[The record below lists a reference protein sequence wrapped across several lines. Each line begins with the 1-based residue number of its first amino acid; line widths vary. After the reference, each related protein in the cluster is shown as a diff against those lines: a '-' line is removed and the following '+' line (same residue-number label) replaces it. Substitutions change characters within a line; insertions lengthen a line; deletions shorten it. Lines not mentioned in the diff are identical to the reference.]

1 MRTRVQGMAIGK
13 GKRVQGMAIGKGT
26 ETENLECVEL
36 S

>member
-26 ETENLECVEL
+26 ETENLE
-36 S
+36 